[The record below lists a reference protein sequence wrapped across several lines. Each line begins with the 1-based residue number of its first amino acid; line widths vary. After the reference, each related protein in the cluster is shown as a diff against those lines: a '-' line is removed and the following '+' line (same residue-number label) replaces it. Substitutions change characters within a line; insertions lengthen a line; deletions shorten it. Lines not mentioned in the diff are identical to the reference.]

1 MDPLL
6 TNSSFIAMAKST
18 GRTPEEHLASLSPE
32 FVEATR
38 KILLG
43 VNPETP
49 APVLESVTV
58 PEGFHRMPDGSIM
71 ANSEMS
77 APVLESGP
85 AAGVG
90 EEPGVLMRS
99 EQNLAQKNIGERQ
112 LLEGRIADLEGSVDT
127 QADVAR
133 LEQMKQQ
140 LIDLGGSVESNQ
152 STTQYDDAAQIYL
165 QGLRQKQEQAAAV
178 APDVRAAEAEIAS
191 SEGLLSSG
199 TLPPEMMASVQA
211 RKAAAEAALA
221 SGNTARDTRVAE
233 VTSRT
238 LSLDNPVN
246 GNVANNLG
254 PVLQANP
261 NEQPGADPAM
271 YTPVPVLTPNP
282 SAIGAADPYAPPN
295 PAPNTRFQPTLDR
308 PEPGMNGASD
318 YSNPVLIDTT
328 TPTTTTDNTTANIT
342 APQLPALSSV
352 GSTATRAPALSR
364 GAGNM
369 TSNARG
375 SSLGMVPRGES
386 LIRIGGAMYS
396 GALQGDGLGAATR
409 EYGSIQDANRAAEVA
424 AAKQAEA
431 TRLAELRARG
441 TGAGKAGS
449 KATKGAGDLRFGIS
463 KLQTA
468 LGMIRGSDG
477 QLTGLNPSALFNRF
491 MGKTVGN
498 EEEAQR
504 LFLNE
509 IGLDSIMKR
518 VAETKGAISN
528 AEMALFGRQ
537 VPQLGSQ
544 EIVWERW
551 LQRQMQ
557 MAELLLAR
565 AEGGGTVDPNAP
577 LSETMPGLSGGSGA
591 GSSNMSAA
599 DAIVGI

>member
-1 MDPLL
+1 MD
-6 TNSSFIAMAKST
+6 T
-18 GRTPEEHLASLSPE
+18 GPT
-32 FVEATR
+32 VATQ
-38 KILLG
+38 
-43 VNPETP
+43 P
-49 APVLESVTV
+49 APVLQQT
-58 PEGFHRMPDGSIM
+58 
-71 ANSEMS
+71 NN
-77 APVLESGP
+77 P
-85 AAGVG
+85 ADRVG
-90 EEPGVLMRS
+90 EEPGVLMRN
-99 EQNLAQKNIGERQ
+99 EQNLVQDNIGERQ
-112 LLEGRIADLEGSVDT
+112 LLETRIANLEGSVDT

-133 LEQMKQQ
+133 LQQMKQR
-140 LIDLGGSVESNQ
+140 LVELGGSVESNQ
-152 STTQYDDAAQIYL
+152 STPQYDAAAKAYL
-165 QGLRQKQEQAAAV
+165 EQLRGQQAQAAAV

-191 SEGLLSSG
+191 TTGLLSSG

-221 SGNTARDTRVAE
+221 SGNAARDARVAD
-233 VTSRT
+233 VNGRT
-238 LSLDNPVN
+238 LSVENPVN
-246 GNVANNLG
+246 GVTAQSLG
-254 PVLQANP
+254 VQL
-261 NEQPGADPAM
+261 PGQEPGMNGASD
-271 YTPVPVLTPNP
+271 YTRPPPVPVDNSGMPSGLGPYTAPTP
-282 SAIGAADPYAPPN
+282 
-295 PAPNTRFQPTLDR
+295 PTPILAGN
-308 PEPGMNGASD
+308 EPGMNGASD
-318 YSNPVLIDTT
+318 YSKPVLINTT
-328 TPTTTTDNTTANIT
+328 TPAPTTTTANTAAQT
-342 APQLPALSSV
+342 PALSTTS
-352 GSTATRAPALSR
+352 STTATRTPALSR

-369 TSNARG
+369 TANARG
-375 SSLGMVPRGES
+375 SALGMIPRGES

-441 TGAGKAGS
+441 TGSKAAGS

-468 LGMIRGSDG
+468 LDMIRGSDG
-477 QLTGLNPSALFNRF
+477 SLTGLNPSALFDRF
-491 MGKTVGN
+491 IGKTVGN
-498 EEEAQR
+498 EQEAQR

-557 MAELLLAR
+557 MANILLAR

-577 LSETMPGLSGGSGA
+577 LSDTMPGLSGGSGS

>member
-6 TNSSFIAMAKST
+6 THPTFVSIAQSQNK
-18 GRTPEEHLASLSPE
+18 TPQEYLDSLSPIMLE
-32 FVEATR
+32 NSR

-43 VNPETP
+43 VEPELQSQP
-49 APVLESVTV
+49 AAQAPVLQTAV
-58 PEGFHRMPDGSIM
+58 D
-71 ANSEMS
+71 
-77 APVLESGP
+77 P
-85 AAGVG
+85 ASRAG

-99 EQNLAQKNIGERQ
+99 EQNLVQENIGERQ
-112 LLEGRIADLEGSVDT
+112 LLETRIADLEGSVDT

-133 LEQMKQQ
+133 LQQMKQR
-140 LIDLGGSVESNQ
+140 LVELGGSVESNQ
-152 STTQYDDAAQIYL
+152 STPQYDAAAKAYL
-165 QGLRQKQEQAAAV
+165 EQLRGQQAQAAAV
-178 APDVRAAEAEIAS
+178 APDVRAAEAELAS
-191 SEGLLSSG
+191 TTELLSSG
-199 TLPPEMMASVQA
+199 TLPPEMMASIQA
-211 RKAAAEAALA
+211 RQAAAEAALA
-221 SGNTARDTRVAE
+221 SGNAARDARVAE
-233 VTSRT
+233 ANGRT
-238 LSLDNPVN
+238 LSVENPVN
-246 GNVANNLG
+246 GVTAQSLG
-254 PVLQANP
+254 VQL
-261 NEQPGADPAM
+261 PG
-271 YTPVPVLTPNP
+271 
-282 SAIGAADPYAPPN
+282 
-295 PAPNTRFQPTLDR
+295 Q
-308 PEPGMNGASD
+308 EPGMNGASD
-318 YSNPVLIDTT
+318 YTRPPPVPVDNSGMPSGLGPYTAPTPPTPILAGNEPGMNGPSDYSKPVLINTT
-328 TPTTTTDNTTANIT
+328 TPTPTTTANT
-342 APQLPALSSV
+342 AAQTPALSTTS
-352 GSTATRAPALSR
+352 STTATRAPVLSR

-369 TSNARG
+369 TANARG
-375 SSLGMVPRGES
+375 SALGMIPRGES

-431 TRLAELRARG
+431 TRLAELRANRV
-441 TGAGKAGS
+441 GAGKAGN
-449 KATKGAGDLRFGIS
+449 KATEGAGDLRFGIS

-468 LGMIRGSDG
+468 LDMIRGSDG
-477 QLTGLNPSALFNRF
+477 SLTGLNPSALFDRF
-491 MGKTVGN
+491 IGKTVGN
-498 EEEAQR
+498 EQEAQR

-557 MAELLLAR
+557 MANILLAR

-577 LSETMPGLSGGSGA
+577 LSETMPGLSGGSGS